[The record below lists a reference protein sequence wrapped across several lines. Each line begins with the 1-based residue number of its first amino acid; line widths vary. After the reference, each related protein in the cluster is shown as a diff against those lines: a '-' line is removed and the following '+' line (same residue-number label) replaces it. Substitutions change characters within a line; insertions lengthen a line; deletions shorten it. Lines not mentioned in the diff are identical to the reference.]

1 MHPRHI
7 RLRNFFSS
15 STLELRHN
23 KRFPLPRRKDM
34 GTPKKKASAVAVM
47 VLVRND
53 GRVWKLL
60 DSKRVFVFFCENK
73 ISTLTIK
80 AVNHGEEVFCCCCLQ
95 HNSQENERKTWQLS
109 HPQRRRRRH
118 TDKEQKTFCLY
129 LNKDFPCQPKLPN
142 VLTLSCESFAEK
154 VVCWR
159 KVRWKIQ

>member
-23 KRFPLPRRKDM
+23 NRFPLPRRKDM

-80 AVNHGEEVFCCCCLQ
+80 AVNHGEEVFVVVVYNKILKKNLATFTPSASSSHRQRAENFLLVFEQGFSLPAETTECADSLVWKFRRKSCVLKESSSE
-95 HNSQENERKTWQLS
+95 NSI
-109 HPQRRRRRH
+109 
-118 TDKEQKTFCLY
+118 EQ
-129 LNKDFPCQPKLPN
+129 
-142 VLTLSCESFAEK
+142 
-154 VVCWR
+154 
-159 KVRWKIQ
+159 